1 MIKYFSLFVMFIGVC
16 AISFGAGFKYYE
28 EYVDKRP
35 CVYNLHSTTN
45 MLNKTFQEVLENKTP
60 YDENS
65 ELGKRFN
72 SPSDMAKNTTDF
84 EIYVNE
90 QTGKEFFV
98 PNHCHIGEIDIF
110 GNPVLYKNESF

>member
-1 MIKYFSLFVMFIGVC
+1 MFVVFSAV
-16 AISFGAGFKYYE
+16 SFGAGFKYYE
-28 EYVDKRP
+28 EYADKRP

-45 MLNKTFQEVLENKTP
+45 IIDKVSQKLIENKTP

-72 SPSDMAKNTTDF
+72 SPSDMAKNTTNF

-90 QTGKEFFV
+90 QTGKEFIV
-98 PNHCHIGEIDIF
+98 PYHCHIGEIDIF
-110 GNPVLYKNESF
+110 GNPIMYRNKIF